1 MPVSIVTPVY
11 NRATLIGNLFQS
23 LLKQD
28 IYDFEWIVIDDGS
41 TDNIKDVMHE
51 FQLSSPFT
59 IKFHQKEN
67 GGKPSAVNKGVK
79 EASFDWIYIVDSDD
93 FIPQDAISVILH
105 DVIKAVDPYCAG
117 MVYLKAFSDSGNI
130 VGEKFRSNTLDYKCF
145 SGVKGDKALVFKRD
159 LLKKN
164 PFPIFDNEKFMTEA
178 YCWNKI
184 LDEHYLLA
192 NNKIIY
198 LCEYLEDGLTHNYYS
213 LLKKNKRGTLAF
225 VTSNLLLK
233 NINLN
238 IYKQTIYH
246 FSPVMNSENLNF
258 IKSKVSLIRYY
269 IFRMLLVFS
278 SFKKNLLKVLKN

>member
-1 MPVSIVTPVY
+1 MPISIVTPVY

-41 TDNIKDVMHE
+41 TDNIKDIMHE
-51 FQLSSPFT
+51 FQSSSPFT
-59 IKFHQKEN
+59 IKFYQQEN

-79 EASFDWIYIVDSDD
+79 EASYDWIYIVDSDD
-93 FIPQDAISVILH
+93 ILQHDAISVISG
-105 DVIKAVDPYCAG
+105 DVMKTVDPSCAG

-130 VGEKFRSNTLDYKCF
+130 VGDKFSAHTLDYNSF
-145 SGVKGDKALVFKRD
+145 AGVKGDKALILRKA

-164 PFPIFDNEKFMTEA
+164 PFPIFDNEKFITEA

-184 LDEHYLLA
+184 LDENYLLA
-192 NNKIIY
+192 NNKVVY
-198 LCEYLEDGLTHNYYS
+198 LGEYLEDGLTHNYYS
-213 LLKKNKRGTLAF
+213 LLKKNKQGTLAF

-246 FSPVMNSENLNF
+246 FTPVMNSENLNF
-258 IKSKVSLIRYY
+258 IKSKVSLNRYY
-269 IFRMLLVFS
+269 IFRMLLVISF
-278 SFKKNLLKVLKN
+278 FKKNLLKVLKN